1 MRKTNKIIV
10 LMSIIAIMVL
20 TLTGCETKT
29 NLKTIDK
36 KELTEYTEYT
46 DESGIKFSYP
56 KDWSDI
62 GSGDK
67 KIFVDANTGTNVNLV
82 SENIQSTYNL
92 KTYVTA
98 SIKNIKYAKVSVS
111 ILNSKNIKETIGSN
125 IKGDIAEEEVKL
137 NGRDAYI
144 ISYTMTQNDVE
155 FEIKQAIFIDSKTA
169 YVLTTTVPGELKDE
183 NSETIDNIISSFMK
197 YNI

>member
-1 MRKTNKIIV
+1 MKNQFRLNPFSFVQICLNKSLQIILQNKI
-10 LMSIIAIMVL
+10 
-20 TLTGCETKT
+20 EY
-29 NLKTIDK
+29 IDANNNSK
-36 KELTEYTEYT
+36 YSKELDNSISEL
-46 DESGIKFSYP
+46 
-56 KDWSDI
+56 
-62 GSGDK
+62 
-67 KIFVDANTGTNVNLV
+67 KI
-82 SENIQSTYNL
+82 Y
-92 KTYVTA
+92 
-98 SIKNIKYAKVSVS
+98 
-111 ILNSKNIKETIGSN
+111 SN

-197 YNI
+197 

>member
-1 MRKTNKIIV
+1 MRKTNKITV

-56 KDWSDI
+56 EDWSDI
-62 GSGDK
+62 GSGNK

-98 SIKNIKYAKVSVS
+98 SI
-111 ILNSKNIKETIGSN
+111 KNIKETIGSN

-197 YNI
+197 

>member
-1 MRKTNKIIV
+1 
-10 LMSIIAIMVL
+10 MSSYWI
-20 TLTGCETKT
+20 
-29 NLKTIDK
+29 
-36 KELTEYTEYT
+36 
-46 DESGIKFSYP
+46 ES
-56 KDWSDI
+56 
-62 GSGDK
+62 
-67 KIFVDANTGTNVNLV
+67 V
-82 SENIQSTYNL
+82 
-92 KTYVTA
+92 
-98 SIKNIKYAKVSVS
+98 KNIKKEYKKLNNNIETDICIIGAGITGLSVGYELAKEKQNVI
-111 ILNSKNIKETIGSN
+111 ILEKDKIGEKTTGNTTGKITSQHGLFYKYLIESKGIEFAKKYLMANEEAIKNIKETIGSN

-197 YNI
+197 